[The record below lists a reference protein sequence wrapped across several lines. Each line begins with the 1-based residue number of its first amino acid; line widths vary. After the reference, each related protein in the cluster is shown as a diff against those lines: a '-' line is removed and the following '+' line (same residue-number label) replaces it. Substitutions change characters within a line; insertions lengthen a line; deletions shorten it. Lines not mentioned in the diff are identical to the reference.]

1 MLHRIKSLFTQQV
14 CPYCF
19 EKFRLKQ
26 AGFRCSSPK
35 CKGRDVDPV
44 LREKW
49 NLREE
54 VGKVLPSP
62 GGWPR
67 STRCDHQG
75 CGQKTTRRICPHC
88 HMGLPI
94 TIGLC
99 PNLIFAVIGAK
110 EAGKSH
116 YIATLVE
123 QLKNRVGP
131 AMDLLVEPLDD
142 YTINRYNKIFYNP
155 LYKQGQTIDF
165 TRAGLVEAQ
174 LPLVYSLKQGGTD
187 LRGRRIIRR
196 STTLV
201 FFDTAGED
209 LEAEETM
216 SVVNRYIALADGLII
231 LLDPLQLPDVRAQ
244 LGMRPGDSPKLNT
257 DTAEIL
263 TRTTRLIRAVRDL
276 PPDSILSVPTA
287 LAFSKFDAVEKLSP
301 DLQLHQTVDHR
312 GGFDRGDFQAIND
325 EMQSLLSSWD
335 RGGEGLLSQV
345 RQSFRRVGYFGISA
359 LGGAPQGTRVSRVL
373 PRRVADPFLWLLYE
387 HGFIKAKGSS
397 NGG

>member
-1 MLHRIKSLFTQQV
+1 MFHRVKSLFTQQV

-35 CKGRDVDPV
+35 CQGREVDPV
-44 LREKW
+44 LSKRWK
-49 NLREE
+49 LRDA
-54 VGKVLPSP
+54 VGKILPSP
-62 GGWPR
+62 GAWPR
-67 STRCDHQG
+67 STRCSQEG
-75 CGQKTTRRICPHC
+75 CGQKTTRRICPVC

-99 PNLIFAVIGAK
+99 PNLIFAVIGAR

-123 QLKNRVGP
+123 QLQNRIGP
-131 AMDLLVEPLDD
+131 ALDMLIEPLDD
-142 YTINRYNKIFYNP
+142 HTIKRYKEVFYNP
-155 LYKQGQTIDF
+155 LYKEGQTIEG
-165 TRAGLVEAQ
+165 TKAGQVEAQ

-187 LRGRRIIRR
+187 LLGRRTIRR
-196 STTLV
+196 SITLV

-209 LEAEETM
+209 LNEEDTM
-216 SVVNRYIALADGLII
+216 SVVNRYIAMADGLVV

-244 LGMRPGDSPKLNT
+244 LGMKPEDKPELNT
-257 DTAEIL
+257 ETGDIL

-276 PPDSILSVPTA
+276 PPNAILSVPMA

-312 GGFDRGDFQAIND
+312 GGFDRKDFQAISD

-335 RGGEGLLSQV
+335 RGGEGLLHQV
-345 RQSFRRVGYFGISA
+345 RNSFRNAGYFGVSA
-359 LGGAPQGTRVSRVL
+359 LGGAPKGTRVARVL
-373 PRRVADPFLWLLYE
+373 PRRVVDPFLWLLYQ
-387 HGFIKAKGSS
+387 HGFIKAKRGQE
-397 NGG
+397 